1 MTAISAALANLFNS
15 IVETN
20 APFYSARL
28 YTITLFGGGVLRFT
42 DADFD
47 ILGVAEASCDLYN
60 LGDLYQFQYVD
71 LYAYDS
77 IVGGF
82 TYSAQGV
89 KVDQKQSKT
98 QVHLKIGL
106 DTDTWVVTVLPRPF
120 DPVTGVTFPDT
131 IGSVPWLQAA
141 IGGALDAADF
151 QVDEAYF
158 SAVPPWPIPYGG
170 AVPVGCRVV
179 FAGVVAS
186 VDISNTAVVISVNDY
201 RMLFTLNMPRHFYSG
216 SCRHTLFDLGCNASG
231 NMNAAVFALT
241 GTVAAGSTN
250 SSIVA
255 TGALSPGGSGTL
267 ALGRIVFDSGLNATF
282 SRTIK
287 TWDGS
292 VTMGLMYPFPFNVEP
307 GDSFTVYSGC
317 SKLYSVCQQFQAA
330 TAVENFGGELFI
342 PPPETG
348 GQ

>member
-1 MTAISAALANLFNS
+1 MTAISSALAALFNS

-20 APFYSARL
+20 APFYAARL

-47 ILGVAEASCDLYN
+47 VLGVSEASCDLYN

-120 DPVTGVTFPDT
+120 DPITGAAFPDT

-158 SAVPPWPIPYGG
+158 SAVPTWPIPYGG

-179 FAGVVAS
+179 FAGVVS
-186 VDISNTAVVISVNDY
+186 TVDISNTAVVISVNDY
-201 RMLFTLNMPRHFYSG
+201 RMLLGLNMPRHFYSG
-216 SCRHTLFDLGCNASG
+216 ACRHTLFDPGCNASN
-231 NMNAAVFALT
+231 NMNASSFAVT
-241 GTVAAGSTN
+241 GTVAGGSTN
-250 SSIVA
+250 SSIISNA
-255 TGALSPGGSGTL
+255 TLTPGGSGTF
-267 ALGRIVFDSGLNATF
+267 ALGRIVFTSGLNAMF

-287 TWDGS
+287 TWNGTN
-292 VTMGLMYPFPFNVEP
+292 TMGVMFPFPFTIQP
-307 GDSFTVYSGC
+307 GDQFTAYPGC
-317 SKLYSVCQQFQAA
+317 SKIFSVCQLFQPA
-330 TAVENFGGELFI
+330 TAVENYGGELFI
-342 PPPETG
+342 PPPETLG
-348 GQ
+348 